1 MILSGE
7 DLKNLVRQVYIIH
20 MSECPERRSLRR
32 DGAWTGENDTEKRR
46 NTMNTQFLAEMF
58 SAHIGID
65 LGTANC
71 LVYVR
76 DQGVVLNEPSVVA
89 RKVNTK
95 EVLAVGHEAKEM
107 LGKTPGNIEAIRPMR
122 EGVIANYEVTE
133 DMLRY
138 FIQRAIR
145 TVPWYKRLL
154 RPRVLVAV
162 PSGITE
168 VEHRAVMDSA
178 KHAGAGEAVLVEE
191 PMAAAVGVGLPV
203 ADPAGSMIVDIGGG
217 TTEVAVISLSGIASA
232 KSVRVGGDAFDQAI
246 IQHLKKA
253 YSLQIG
259 ELVAEQIKIH
269 IGSAYPVRD
278 DESMDVKGYDMMARV
293 PKMVRISAAEVRM
306 ALQGPV
312 SMVLEAVR
320 ATLDTCKPELA
331 ADLIDR
337 GIMLAGG
344 GAKLTGL
351 DKLLT
356 EETGLPVFVS
366 EDPLYAVVN
375 GTGEMLKQI
384 RNW

>member
-1 MILSGE
+1 
-7 DLKNLVRQVYIIH
+7 
-20 MSECPERRSLRR
+20 
-32 DGAWTGENDTEKRR
+32 
-46 NTMNTQFLAEMF
+46 MNTQFLAEMF

-76 DQGVVLNEPSVVA
+76 DHGVVLNEPSVVA
-89 RKVNTK
+89 IKVNTK
-95 EVLAVGHEAKEM
+95 EVLAVGSEAKEM
-107 LGKTPGNIEAIRPMR
+107 LGKTPGNIQAIRPMR

-145 TVPWYKRLL
+145 AVPWYKRLF
-154 RPRVLVAV
+154 RPRVLIAV

-168 VEHRAVMDSA
+168 VCQRAVTDSA
-178 KHAGAGEAVLVEE
+178 KHAGAGEVVLVEE

-217 TTEVAVISLSGIASA
+217 TTEVAVISLTGIVGSR
-232 KSVRVGGDAFDQAI
+232 SVRVGGDALDQAI

-253 YSLQIG
+253 YSLMIG
-259 ELVAEQIKIH
+259 ELSAEQIKINL
-269 IGSAYPVRD
+269 GSAYPVRD
-278 DESMDVKGYDMMARV
+278 DEYMDVKGFDMMARV
-293 PKMVRISAAEVRM
+293 PKTVRVSAVEIRQ
-306 ALQGPV
+306 ALQGPITMIV
-312 SMVLEAVR
+312 EAVR
-320 ATLDTCKPELA
+320 ATLDTCPPDLA

-344 GAKLTGL
+344 GAQLAGL

-366 EDPLYAVVN
+366 EEPLNAVVN
-375 GTGEMLKQI
+375 GTSEMLKKI
-384 RNW
+384 HTWLS

>member
-1 MILSGE
+1 M
-7 DLKNLVRQVYIIH
+7 K
-20 MSECPERRSLRR
+20 
-32 DGAWTGENDTEKRR
+32 
-46 NTMNTQFLAEMF
+46 TQFFAEMF
-58 SAHIGID
+58 CAYIGID

-89 RKVNTK
+89 IKVNTK
-95 EVLAVGHEAKEM
+95 EVLAVGSEAKEM
-107 LGKTPGNIEAIRPMR
+107 LGKVPGSISAIRPMR

-154 RPRVLVAV
+154 RPRVLIAV

-168 VEHRAVMDSA
+168 VEHRAVIDSA

-191 PMAAAVGVGLPV
+191 PFAAAVGVGLPV
-203 ADPAGSMIVDIGGG
+203 VEAAGSMIVDIGGG
-217 TTEVAVISLSGIASA
+217 TTEVAVISLSDIVSA
-232 KSVRVGGDAFDQAI
+232 KSVRVGGDTLDQAI

-259 ELVAEQIKIH
+259 ENTAEQIKIQM
-269 IGSAYPVRD
+269 GSAYPMRD
-278 DESMDVKGYDMMARV
+278 EERMEVKGFDMMARV
-293 PKMVRISAAEVRM
+293 PKKVSISAAEVRM
-306 ALQGPV
+306 ALQGPI
-312 SMVLEAVR
+312 SMIVEAVR
-320 ATLDTCKPELA
+320 ATLDTCPAALA

-344 GAKLTGL
+344 GAQLAGL

-356 EETGLPVFVS
+356 EETGLPVFIS
-366 EDPLYAVVN
+366 EEPLNAVVN
-375 GTGEMLKQI
+375 GTGEMLKTI
-384 RNW
+384 HSWSIVTE